1 VVLASSRAKILSG
14 KELQFSYSLLT
25 HAINSILHECDHV
38 IFNIAGMAVRSINA
52 KNPQKQLPIST
63 NIECTRLE

>member
-1 VVLASSRAKILSG
+1 MSQQLTTPLNSFSARMFERKLRTRSKDLAMVIASSRAKILS
-14 KELQFSYSLLT
+14 
-25 HAINSILHECDHV
+25 
-38 IFNIAGMAVRSINA
+38 GMAVRSINA